1 MRTRHILTALALP
14 ALFAACTADE
24 FESANMEQG
33 LQERAK
39 LSKDFALITGN
50 GADTRYAAEGEAGIT
65 FTYDEN
71 DRIGAAIVDQYNTA
85 YPNEPEKW
93 TIIPSLAGNYP
104 FIYKGDYTWQSDY
117 ELGIGNYIFVFPYNA
132 SDNNR
137 AAVSYELPTIQNL
150 YESEDGPQV
159 LNAAIEA
166 GNKAVA
172 AAVLHEGETVA
183 NVDMK
188 NLFTYPKVTIKFDNA
203 EPVTTVSQ
211 VVLKS
216 TKGFAVKGGL
226 DHQTVVD
233 MFANN
238 ETNLSGKT
246 YWDATDKVVDWD
258 KVDTEDFLIPEGDA
272 NAAYGELERESY
284 IIVKFPKNTQ
294 VQLDNERN
302 KYVEARFMM
311 PSVEDFSNTNIDM
324 QLYVYTNNGVYV
336 TSFNAAAC
344 SFRSTTSEEAKKQ
357 ALWRSRSNGLTLKNL
372 TASNIQTVENIVTSI
387 DDWNALV
394 DTYGASSRYETT
406 PLKVAVIGDE
416 FTLNASAKMPSV
428 AIFEVSTPV
437 KVEGNVTI
445 SNVTVK
451 NTVTVEEGATLTTN
465 GTFVADKVENNGT
478 LVFVPAED
486 EEGDVVN
493 YGKDVPGISTVENY
507 GTLTINAEGISTFAL
522 MNAEGATV
530 TNAGTIYVSEATAD
544 VDGKQYIG
552 NNGEIVN
559 NGTMNTTGFRNAS
572 RKYAENYKAGDEPTY
587 VPTITNNGN
596 IIAQSGTLTN
606 KALIINNGSMT
617 CQSGQGSIKN
627 DADNQGIAAELRA
640 ANAPARTY
648 ITDNAN
654 GKVVVY
660 VANPTNLTIEG
671 DKGVVEYTTSAASE
685 SFANSL
691 VNTVIASKD
700 YTVTGGSLTSLTMTG
715 TAKLSVTGT
724 STSIGTLEVT
734 EGVVTLGS
742 DLTVTTVKIAEGAE
756 IDVPSN
762 AELTIK
768 GLSIENEGTI
778 TVGGTLNAENI
789 LRADAGDVQ
798 NNGGEINFNPTQE
811 DVDKE
816 SFETALEALVVA
828 WVDNSSNSTAWTS
841 ATVEEMSKTG
851 WGGNNWTKSYAETL
865 ATAYNK
871 LPNVT
876 EVDPDQAGIN
886 SILDEYATNVASIVA
901 ALKTSAQTDVK
912 AAITKAIK
920 EGKLTSDWKSI
931 GYAYTGTITDFGT
944 MWDEYVTYLKN
955 DVNVAWVTE
964 GEDDHYLNEDNKL
977 RKSLAY
983 ALDDILAA
991 AKKDGNLATIPA
1003 LDVPEGT
1010 YLNAPAT
1017 GNDYL
1022 AVKAWIEN
1030 NAAAITTDG
1039 CKYATNKDVKLEN
1052 IQNWY
1057 IEAAKLEGN
1066 NITDVRAQKAA
1077 ETYLDTVIEW
1087 EAPVSSDANMEALV
1101 KLIDTNYTGA

>member
-311 PSVEDFSNTNIDM
+311 PSVENFSSTTDM

-336 TSFNAAAC
+336 TDFNAAAC
-344 SFRSTTSEEAKKQ
+344 SFRSTTSEEAKQQ

-372 TASNIQTVENIVTSI
+372 TAINIQTVENIVTSI

-406 PLKVAVIGDE
+406 PLEVAVIGDE
-416 FTLNASAKMPSV
+416 FTLDASAKMPSV
-428 AIFEVSTPV
+428 AIFRVTTPV
-437 KVEGNVTI
+437 SVEGNVTI
-445 SNVTVK
+445 SNVTVD
-451 NTVTVEEGATLTTN
+451 NTVTVEEGATLTTS
-465 GTFVADKVENNGT
+465 GTFVANKVENNGT

-486 EEGDVVN
+486 EDGVIN
-493 YGKDVPGISTVENY
+493 YTGVETVENY

-768 GLSIENEGTI
+768 GSSIENEGTI

-841 ATVEEMSKTG
+841 ATVEEMSKTS

-871 LPNVT
+871 LPNVSAV
-876 EVDPDQAGIN
+876 EPDQAGIN

-912 AAITKAIK
+912 AAITNAIK
-920 EGKLTSDWKSI
+920 EGTLTINWKSTK
-931 GYAYTGTITDFGT
+931 GYAYTGTITDFGQ

-955 DVNVAWVTE
+955 DANVAWVTE
-964 GEDDHYLNEDNKL
+964 GEDDHYLNESDKL

-991 AKKDGNLATIPA
+991 AKKDGDLATIPA

-1010 YLNAPAT
+1010 YLNAPTT

-1022 AVKAWIEN
+1022 AVKAWID
-1030 NAAAITTDG
+1030 NAAADASNTVITDG
-1039 CKYATNKDVKLEN
+1039 NKYATNVDVELEN

-1057 IEAAKLEGN
+1057 IEAAKLEGE

-1087 EAPVSSDANMEALV
+1087 EAPVYSDPNMEALV
-1101 KLIDTNYTGA
+1101 KLIDTDYTGSI